1 MTDLYT
7 FIGQVP
13 GSSGQFSIIHSG
25 TNYFRLTGF

>member
-7 FIGQVP
+7 FIVQAS
-13 GSSGQFSIIHSG
+13 GSSGQFTIIHSG